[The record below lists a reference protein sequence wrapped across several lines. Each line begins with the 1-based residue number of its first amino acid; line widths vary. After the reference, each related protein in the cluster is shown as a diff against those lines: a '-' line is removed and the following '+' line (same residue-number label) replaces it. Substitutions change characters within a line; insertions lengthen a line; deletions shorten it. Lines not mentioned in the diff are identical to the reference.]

1 MEVTAYR
8 FFNKRKNSTKRPTDG
23 AIRNVVLLDDVSLY
37 SPIFESEYWDY
48 NDNYCKW
55 AGRFYYV
62 TDVVTKNQN
71 IFEVHCEIDPLAT
84 WKDDIMNTTA
94 FVTFSTSSFDIGI
107 PDYRLSSDPLTI
119 VKTTQTEVFP
129 GLGEEFVIS
138 YVGTNSAPTLGLSYS
153 NLEALQGEMMS
164 NKFVKTITNWAT
176 SIIKQSDETV
186 YAGNIV
192 PSLLGSTS
200 NSITRCIFTPKF
212 HSIGVKGIVLAGGYV
227 PTNNVSGDI
236 PSHSYTETYKI
247 SIPWAFGSGDFRNR
261 AQFTNMSIYLPGYGF
276 IALNADNYQ
285 GESSISVSATLDSYV
300 GEITYLVDGKTKATC
315 SISYPVQVGTS
326 QVGNIPN
333 AVTGVAQAVAGGLS
347 ENPVGVGMG
356 AYNAVRSMMATDA
369 SSVGSAGGSSAF
381 NAHTKITVLIMAHNT
396 NVDPASVADTIGRP
410 LNAVRNIGSLSGYV
424 QTGDVEVPTS
434 APDEY
439 KTVINDSLN
448 GGMYIE

>member
-1 MEVTAYR
+1 MEITAYR
-8 FFNKRKNSTKRPTDG
+8 FFNKRKNSTKRPTGG
-23 AIRNVVLLDDVSLY
+23 ATRNVVLLDDVSLY

-94 FVTFSTSSFDIGI
+94 FVTFSTSDFDIGI

-119 VKTTQTEVFP
+119 VKSTQAEVFP

-164 NKFVKTITNWAT
+164 NKCVKTITNWAT

-247 SIPWAFGSGDFRNR
+247 SIPWAFGTGDFRNR

-276 IALNADNYQ
+276 LALNADNYQ

-347 ENPVGVGMG
+347 ENPVGIGMG
-356 AYNAVRSMMATDA
+356 AYNAVRSLMATDA

-396 NVDPASVADTIGRP
+396 NVDPSTVASTVGRP
-410 LNAVRNIGSLSGYV
+410 LNAVRNIGKLSGYV
-424 QTGDVEVPTS
+424 QTGDAEIPTS

-439 KTVINDSLN
+439 KTVLNDSLN